1 MVSVETISQPVQ
13 DSRSRHLR
21 LIFWILAV
29 VVLIIGIQHTLS
41 LAFVNDDAF
50 ISFRYAENLAGGN
63 GFVYN
68 AGERVEGYTN
78 FLWTLLLA
86 LGSSLS
92 LDPVS
97 LSKTLGITFFIF
109 TLTLFVYLSW
119 KLRTEGNVLF
129 FFLPLTSIALALQRD
144 FCVYATSGLETSMF
158 TFFTAGTFA
167 TLMMARS
174 SRGLLFSGF
183 MVVLTMLTRPDGVV
197 FLIASVVFILIA
209 YRKPIASI
217 ITFSLPSIFL
227 FAPYWIW
234 RYSYYGYFFP
244 NTFYAKS
251 IDVPY
256 YSQGFDYLSL
266 YFQVNYVFIIIA
278 VLAIIA
284 FWKMIKSI
292 MPLRGQSNFLELL
305 RENSIFPHHVLLA
318 GLFCITYMFF
328 IVRIGGDFM
337 HARFLI
343 PITPMLY
350 FIGEHLLTRL
360 FKARVYMI
368 VAALIIITTI
378 FRNDIYKNNLNVGY
392 VVDEAKFYTENQHQR
407 AMNEGKIL
415 QRYLHDLP
423 VRMAFGPAYIKTAYY
438 SDLPY
443 ALETSTGLTDTFLSH
458 QILSIRGRPGHEKP
472 ASMDY
477 LLRRKINFYIGPRLS
492 LPHGEFPLNA
502 ILFDTL
508 IAQIITYDEALMSK
522 LLRHPEVRFTH
533 IPSYIDEYL
542 KKISEYPYTKVM
554 QDYAYL
560 KQFYFSHNEDN
571 IREAIFIQLL
581 EQRKS
586 PQ

>member
-1 MVSVETISQPVQ
+1 MESAETISQPVQ
-13 DSRSRHLR
+13 DARSRHLR

-29 VVLIIGIQHTLS
+29 VALVIGIQHTIS

-63 GFVYN
+63 GLVYN

-78 FLWTLLLA
+78 FLWTLLIA
-86 LGSSLS
+86 LCSL
-92 LDPVS
+92 LTADPVS
-97 LSKTLGITFFIF
+97 LSKALGITFFIF

-119 KLRTEGNVLF
+119 KLRSEGNVLF
-129 FFLPLTSIALALQRD
+129 FLLPLTSIALGLHRD

-183 MVVLTMLTRPDGVV
+183 MVVLTMLTRPDGAV
-197 FLIASVVFILIA
+197 FFFASVVFILIA

-217 ITFSLPSIFL
+217 IMFSLPSIFL

-266 YFQVNYVFIIIA
+266 YFQVYYVFIIIA
-278 VLAIIA
+278 VISAFA
-284 FWKMIKSI
+284 FWKIIKSI
-292 MPLRGQSNFLELL
+292 ISLRGQTNFLALL
-305 RENSIFPHHVLLA
+305 RDNGVVPHHVLLA
-318 GLFCITYMFF
+318 GLFCIAYMFF

-350 FIGEHLLTRL
+350 FIGEHLIKRI

-368 VAALIIITTI
+368 AAALIIITTI

-392 VVDEAKFYTENQHQR
+392 VVDEARFYTEKQHLK

-415 QRYLHDLP
+415 RRFLHDLP
-423 VRMAFGPAYIKTAYY
+423 VRMAFGPAYLKTAYY
-438 SDLPY
+438 ADLPY
-443 ALETSTGLTDTFLSH
+443 ALETSTGLTDTFLAH
-458 QILSIRGRPGHEKP
+458 QILSVRGRPGHEKP
-472 ASMDY
+472 APMEYMHS
-477 LLRRKINFYIGPRLS
+477 RKIHFYIGPRLS
-492 LPHGEFPLNA
+492 LPTGEFPLNA

-508 IAQIITYDEALMSK
+508 LAQIITYDESLMSI
-522 LLRHPEVRFTH
+522 LLRFPEIRFTH
-533 IPSYIDEYL
+533 IPSYIDEYI
-542 KKISEYPYTKVM
+542 KKINEYPYTKVM

-571 IREAIFIQLL
+571 IREAIFIQFL